1 MYTKKNGMRR
11 CFHVGSGSSC
21 CMHLRQHYAL
31 YKQGCLKEGLEVHH
45 WAIPRN
51 IWKEMQLAKSG
62 LVQQT
67 LNSLLVKTTAKEF
80 TKENL
85 LLAITKFVAMENQVH
100 SPY

>member
-1 MYTKKNGMRR
+1 
-11 CFHVGSGSSC
+11 
-21 CMHLRQHYAL
+21 MHLQQHYAL

-51 IWKEMQLAKSG
+51 IWKKMQLAKSGLAKSG

-67 LNSLLVKTTAKEF
+67 LDGLLLKTTAKEF
-80 TKENL
+80 MKENL
-85 LLAITKFVAMENQVH
+85 LLAITKFVAMENQVR